1 MEGMGS
7 EAWSLFFSP
16 CVGWGVS
23 YLVVNADDG
32 LSESGMICIGGV
44 ERIDVIDSLHGLCE
58 HL

>member
-1 MEGMGS
+1 MGS